1 MKHLLLPLIILLCVT
16 GAILLAIPL
25 VPFTLPWEPSRITSV
40 YTTLE
45 ESASESLLNTAE
57 FSLKVLY
64 PYDFIDAGD
73 EVPWK
78 TLQRHYNYHRDDYL
92 TRESREF
99 YPEGIIPEAWQYAS
113 LYRMCRECGLDPAA
127 DPLSFVVI
135 EARLK
140 AGINLRFQ
148 EDGSIEGA
156 LHLHGSNEKKLDITL
171 PAVQITD
178 IIIVDRP
185 VQIYGYPEVRISPG
199 QWKNLIEAL
208 IPDIKELAC
217 ERGLLDEAARGAAL
231 LLTDLFEG
239 AGFEVNDI
247 QFKEH

>member
-1 MKHLLLPLIILLCVT
+1 MKKNLLPLMILLCVT
-16 GAILLAIPL
+16 GAVLLVIPQ
-25 VPFTLPWEPSRITSV
+25 VPFVLPWKPSRLTSV

-45 ESASESLLNTAE
+45 ESVSESLLNTAE
-57 FSLKVLY
+57 FTLKILY
-64 PYDFIDAGD
+64 PYDFIDRED

-78 TLQRHYNYHRDDYL
+78 MLQRQYNYSREDYL
-92 TRESREF
+92 MRESREF
-99 YPEGIIPEAWQYAS
+99 YPDRKIPEAWQYAA

-140 AGINLRFQ
+140 AGISLPFQ
-148 EDGSIEGA
+148 EDGAFEGV
-156 LHLHGSNEKKLDITL
+156 LHLDGSNEKKLDITL

-185 VQIYGYPEVRISPG
+185 VRTHGYPEVRISPG
-199 QWKNLIEAL
+199 QWRTLVETL
-208 IPDIKELAC
+208 IPDITELAC
-217 ERGLLDEAARGAAL
+217 ERGLLDEAGRGAAL

-239 AGFEVNDI
+239 AGFEVNNI
-247 QFKEH
+247 QFEGH